1 MKRLPGIWIAFC
13 LLAASPV
20 AIAEPTAQERA
31 SRALSRILTMPVA
44 AEDIE
49 IRRAASLSPQSSLPS
64 PLRRIAGTEK
74 RYLIVHLKGA
84 KFRHPVV
91 QATFEV
97 LPRWAEALPDV
108 GAVVVEAV
116 NSSGAQSCWVETC
129 TDGACQ
135 TERVWVNEGVT
146 CPPAESG
153 SGTGGDL
160 FCFIRMCRSGLGCET
175 MPVPP
180 LPSGGCPTT
189 NLCDSDDDCLPPTK
203 ECPAGECFCT
213 ADECRCMEN
222 SVEVAIDEPCPT
234 PECTNDDDC
243 TSGGGNGGVLDNILE
258 TTTAS
263 E

>member
-1 MKRLPGIWIAFC
+1 MKRLPEIWITFC

-20 AIAEPTAQERA
+20 AVAEPTAQERA
-31 SRALSRILTMPVA
+31 ARALSRILTIPVA
-44 AEDIE
+44 ADDVE
-49 IRRAASLSPQSSLPS
+49 IRPAASLSPGGSLPS

-74 RYLIVHLKGA
+74 RYLVVRLKAA

-97 LPRWAEALPDV
+97 LPRWAKALPDV
-108 GAVVVEAV
+108 GAVVVEAT
-116 NSSGAQSCWVETC
+116 NSSSVQSCWVETC

-135 TERVWVNEGVT
+135 TEHIWVDEGVS
-146 CPPAESG
+146 CPPAQSG

-160 FCFIRMCRSGLGCET
+160 FCTLQVCKSGLGCET

-180 LPSGGCPTT
+180 LPSGGCPETD
-189 NLCDSDDDCLPPTK
+189 LCSSDEDCQPPTK

-222 SVEVAIDEPCPT
+222 SVEVAIDESCPT
-234 PECTNDDDC
+234 AECADDNDC
-243 TSGGGNGGVLDNILE
+243 ASGGGNGGVLDNILE
-258 TTTAS
+258 TTTAF